1 MKKLLFIA
9 LLFLTKFGFAQD
21 AASSPAPVNFTTE
34 QDHQNM
40 MDQLGIK
47 ALRPGPSGDEKAPNH
62 ANYDEALAN
71 PYPNLPDVLTLKN
84 GKKVTTP
91 EMWWKL
97 RRPEIVEDLE
107 REMYGRIPNKV
118 PKVTW
123 TVKYTDNEYVGF
135 YPVIAKQMVGH
146 VDNSGCPQIDVNIN
160 MTLVLPA
167 HPKGKVPV
175 LIMFGRAAVPSPSQP
190 NPEEMEKIN
199 NALKSMLI
207 NTDPSLKAVF
217 EQHPAYELVTAQ
229 NPFFNFGP
237 QKGDPPTNQQLI
249 ADGWGYVMI
258 DPASIQADNGAG
270 LTRGIIGLTNKG
282 QPRKP
287 DDWGRAKSLGLG
299 CFTGFGLFGNR
310 TQCRC
315 QTRRY

>member
-1 MKKLLFIA
+1 MKKLLFIT
-9 LLFLTKFGFAQD
+9 LLFLTRIVIAQD
-21 AASSPAPVNFTTE
+21 APTSPTPVNFTTE

-71 PYPNLPDVLTLKN
+71 PYPNLPGVLMLKN
-84 GKKVTTP
+84 GKKVITP
-91 EMWWKL
+91 EMWWKQ

-123 TVKYTDNEYVGF
+123 TIKYTDFEYVGF
-135 YPVIAKQMVGH
+135 NPVIAKQMVGH
-146 VDNSGCPQIDVNIN
+146 VDNSDCPAIDVNIN

-167 HPKGKVPV
+167 RAKGKVPI

-190 NPEEMEKIN
+190 NQEEMEKIN
-199 NALKSMLI
+199 KAMKTLLI
-207 NTDPSLKAVF
+207 NTDPSLKTVF
-217 EQHPAYELVTAQ
+217 DQHPAYDPVTAQ
-229 NPFFNFGP
+229 SPFFNFGP
-237 QKGDPPTNQQLI
+237 TKGDPPTTQQFI

-270 LTRGIIGLTNKG
+270 LTRGIIGLVNKG

-287 DDWGRAKSLGLG
+287 DDWGALTSLGMG
-299 CFTGFGLFGNR
+299 RFTCFGLFRN
-310 TQCRC
+310 
-315 QTRRY
+315 